1 MKISNASK
9 KVLASALSA
18 AMVVAFA
25 PTVAFA
31 KIPEGTN
38 NVTVNFDVNGGT
50 VADTTVSDSHTGVV
64 QSAKASVAADGT
76 LTIANIADY
85 ATVAE
90 KADAAI
96 DHWFYDANGDG
107 KDTSA
112 VSGDTSGDLKY
123 EASAGFSTETLAK
136 DTTAITLKAAYKE
149 PTATPTFTFGADEV
163 LTAASVEASNLNTK
177 YQYYA
182 TLTLADG
189 TVLTSEVAAKG
200 ATATFNFFAN
210 MKDAQKKL
218 AKGTYKFAVYK
229 NGSADAVATESVDIF
244 AVTLNAGAGYG
255 TYTAGAKTTYLVKKD
270 TTYDALHGLS
280 LTEPTIESGTGAY
293 HFVQYVDANGV
304 AVAAA
309 ATAKV
314 TADTTL
320 TAVYDNLQVSE
331 VKADVAHK
339 TLSFKA
345 LGQFADLGAD
355 GQYNATV
362 TGPNGFKKVI
372 ENVSVNTAAATAVAS
387 GSLTFGADWEG
398 AAAVKNA
405 LEAGEYTVSIAPVAK
420 EGKTLAAEQAG
431 QVIAPASATL
441 ATVTYDLDGGSWIPG
456 ADGKDSALKKG
467 LVTLAQTGDSITAI
481 ATEAKKASAVGANAI
496 KAPELKSF
504 KEWSYNGKAE
514 DKADAVTA
522 SGVTVKAVWQDA
534 KIAAPEV
541 SIAAS
546 GTKYVFTVT
555 AAADTAVKY
564 GIGDSGV
571 TATKKLAAGAT
582 ITVDPAA
589 DKYIAI
595 QAESTKTN
603 LVSEQVVYASYTVYT
618 TSVGNAMTDIMNTS
632 TSASAVNKPV
642 RYGDALKTLKTDAE
656 ATVKAAGYQSTADWA
671 KTVAAINADAFGK
684 VAAIEKANVEALK
697 AVTKGADGKYS
708 YISAATADAASAQID
723 AVVADYAGFTGE
735 GKDSY
740 KQTNTIKGVS
750 LTKNSAMAAFIAAAK
765 AAVSEAK
772 AAKIV
777 VAAAD
782 VEAAQKVT
790 DALKAAKT
798 TDEVKAAL
806 EAYNKLTNAQK
817 DLVSASDIE
826 AAQKVAAEQAAA
838 ELVIAQDDAAVSKV
852 KGKTVKAKAKKATKS
867 SLKVVT
873 SKSGAKSTFKKVTKN
888 SKVTVSKSGKIT
900 VKKGL
905 KAGKKYTVKVKATV
919 GTQTKTVKVIV
930 KVAK

>member
-31 KIPEGTN
+31 KIPEGIN
-38 NVTVNFDVNGGT
+38 NVTVNFNVNGGT

-270 TTYDALHGLS
+270 TTYDTLHGLG
-280 LTEPTIESGTGAY
+280 LTEPTAEVGSY
-293 HFVQYVDANGV
+293 DFVQYVDANGV
-304 AVAAA
+304 AVAAG

-320 TAVYDNLQVSE
+320 TAVYNNLQVSE
-331 VKADVAHK
+331 VKVNVASK

-345 LGQFADLGAD
+345 LGQFANLGAD

-372 ENVSVNTAAATAVAS
+372 ENVTVNTASASAVAS
-387 GSLTFGADWEG
+387 GTLIFGADWEG

-420 EGKTLAAEQAG
+420 EGKTLSAEQAG

-456 ADGKDSALKKG
+456 ADGKDKAEKKN
-467 LVTLAQTGDSITAI
+467 LVTLAQSGDSVTAI
-481 ATEAKKASAVGANAI
+481 ATAAKAASSATNVI

-504 KEWSYNGKAE
+504 KEWSYNGKTE
-514 DKADAVTA
+514 GKADAVSA

-750 LTKNSAMAAFIAAAK
+750 LTKSSTMAAFIAAAK

-873 SKSGAKSTFKKVTKN
+873 SKSGAKST
-888 SKVTVSKSGKIT
+888 VS
-900 VKKGL
+900 
-905 KAGKKYTVKVKATV
+905 A
-919 GTQTKTVKVIV
+919 Q
-930 KVAK
+930 